1 MCLWVQ
7 RRGQKVR
14 LIPQRI
20 KMDKRKALALLCGVV
35 SQEPTAFEN
44 LYSLFLGLREVRTKE
59 DKGCGVKGKVRQL
72 SKPCFLESPHSV
84 PVGVGL
90 AGEATVAMLRRLQ
103 ILKLLILTPHEHND
117 SLEGFRCMLDT
128 LITPSPQDLSSSRPT
143 LHPLCLF
150 CAHTEFTFE

>member
-59 DKGCGVKGKVRQL
+59 NKGCGVKGKVRQL
-72 SKPCFLESPHSV
+72 SKPCFLESPSPFRWV
-84 PVGVGL
+84 LGWQG
-90 AGEATVAMLRRLQ
+90 RQ
-103 ILKLLILTPHEHND
+103 LLLCCDD
-117 SLEGFRCMLDT
+117 SKY
-128 LITPSPQDLSSSRPT
+128 
-143 LHPLCLF
+143 
-150 CAHTEFTFE
+150 